1 MAPWWL
7 IGVVVCLIF
16 DHLFGRSMAP
26 LVMYLAP
33 SFTSLW
39 QPQMWIPYLSHYISP
54 SSSYPSIQ
62 TSNTISFLP
71 GDPKRPLAVMSGH
84 QAGCNTDH
92 WAIII
97 YIYCQTLTVHP
108 KRDLYR
114 YIYHLSHFIIIT
126 LIMVTNQISRVNLY
140 SYHCRLVSVVLPS
153 SYTAG

>member
-1 MAPWWL
+1 MINWCCSLSNFWSPVWQ
-7 IGVVVCLIF
+7 IHGSPCHVPGPIF
-16 DHLFGRSMAP
+16 HITMTTPDVDP
-26 LVMYLAP
+26 LSEPLH
-33 SFTSLW
+33 
-39 QPQMWIPYLSHYISP
+39 QPQPLLP
-54 SSSYPSIQ
+54 LIQ

-108 KRDLYR
+108 NRDLYR

-126 LIMVTNQISRVNLY
+126 LIMVTNQISGVNLY